1 MLGEPISGV
10 RGATFGPYGCRRS
23 LSLGEELRS
32 GARRLERRVGEGFG
46 YIVTYLFHLLALL
59 SFAQLLVCLCVG
71 GIQIST
77 CWGEALGYRI
87 QIRILI

>member
-87 QIRILI
+87 